1 MGIQTVRI
9 FHSRET
15 FKKMDLLQVSSQM
28 DSDSEETVS
37 NVSDLDQLSPIMA
50 SVSVSGQNKD
60 KNDLLVIKQM
70 EEQAENIQKSDEETT
85 NLFRGLLGKSTA
97 TTVATIQTMRDAA
110 HEVGEISDAVVRESY
125 TLMSQLEEIN
135 VRMISLHNSR
145 KQIQQ
150 INDLLD
156 VLDTK
161 LSDL

>member
-1 MGIQTVRI
+1 VVTILFLTVI
-9 FHSRET
+9 
-15 FKKMDLLQVSSQM
+15 L
-28 DSDSEETVS
+28 
-37 NVSDLDQLSPIMA
+37 
-50 SVSVSGQNKD
+50 
-60 KNDLLVIKQM
+60 
-70 EEQAENIQKSDEETT
+70 EEQAEKIQKSYEETT
-85 NLFRGLLGKSTA
+85 NLLRGLLGKSSA